1 MKNIDLEKHIVHINS
16 MMPLPLGNGG
26 MSKGVYLRYA
36 MKCHILTPNYTLSIT
51 SLQYTL
57 IMIKY

>member
-1 MKNIDLEKHIVHINS
+1 MKTIDLRKHIVHIDS
-16 MMPLPLGNGG
+16 TMPLGNGG

-51 SLQYTL
+51 SL
-57 IMIKY
+57 